1 MIMPVELRGG
11 DERWFRLSETVDPRS
26 LLLGQA
32 APDELDGVIAIA
44 FHLPGDQQPISCHAR
59 IGEVVL
65 EDRAER
71 RELIFLDLDD
81 NQRARIEAYVT
92 TEMT

>member
-1 MIMPVELRGG
+1 MPVELSGG
-11 DERWFRLSETVDPRS
+11 ARWFRLSEEVSPDGV
-26 LLLGQA
+26 LLAQA

-44 FHLPGDQQPISCHAR
+44 FHIPGDQQVIRCHAR

-71 RELIFLDLDD
+71 RELTFVDLAEA
-81 NQRARIEAYVT
+81 QRARIEAYVET
-92 TEMT
+92 T